1 MKSKRILKNLH
12 NSISIKMVLIF
23 LAFLVPVYALLV
35 ISAYAYMGSLE
46 DQACSAVKSILEMN
60 LAGVTS
66 EQRKIDQFFYDLQ
79 ENDADY
85 ARLLEW
91 KGNDADKLAYV
102 KFNRKLVSRNSLS
115 QYSEAFF
122 LHMQKEDDTL
132 FVAQY
137 LNHERKQEIL
147 NALKQ
152 TGYLHENI
160 RWENWNLGGTDYL
173 GHTIGYGGVYLGAMI
188 DVTALM
194 QTIQGLLPYEKT
206 QIRLEGQLPESG
218 LATGV
223 QLDGTKKYI
232 CVWLDRGEVRSAMP
246 LVSRIISAVGLL
258 LLILLPIA
266 LVLAFFRLIVR
277 PIRRIEKG
285 LAILGKEDLDYRI
298 PDMKASRE
306 FIGLKDSVNTMAGEI
321 QTLRIRGYEEQ
332 LERER
337 MLLQNLL
344 LQIRPHF
351 LLNFFNQIFSMA
363 ELEDYDGIKKSS
375 LYLSKFF
382 RYLFRSERIAT
393 FKSEL
398 TLVDDYLELMDE
410 RFLDCFYVERD
421 IDESLLGYR
430 IPPLIVQ
437 NFVENIFKYAV
448 SEGSYIRIGLSLRRE
463 GDYVVMTV
471 EDDGPG
477 MEEDTLNKIR
487 DAKPVEKA
495 DGTHIGIYNSAYRLK
510 KLCGE
515 DCVLDVQSVLTEG
528 TTVKIKLPYKA
539 ETGKEQ
545 AQ

>member
-1 MKSKRILKNLH
+1 MKSKKVLKNLH
-12 NSISIKMVLIF
+12 NSIFIKMVLIF
-23 LAFLVPVYALLV
+23 LAFLTPIYALLV
-35 ISAYAYMGSLE
+35 ISAFAYMGSLE
-46 DQACSAVKSILEMN
+46 DQALSAVRTILEMN

-66 EQRKIDQFFYDLQ
+66 EQKKIDQFFYELQ

-85 ARLLEW
+85 ARLPEW
-91 KGNDADKLAYV
+91 KGSDADKLAYL

-115 QYSEAFF
+115 QYSEVFF
-122 LHMQKEDDTL
+122 LHMQKEEDTL

-147 NALKQ
+147 AALKER
-152 TGYLHENI
+152 GYLEKNI
-160 RWENWNLGGTDYL
+160 RWEAWDLDGTEYL

-188 DVTALM
+188 DVSVLL
-194 QTIQGLLPYEKT
+194 QTIQELLPYEKT
-206 QIRLEGQLPESG
+206 QISLETRLPEKG

-223 QLDGTKKYI
+223 QLDGTKRYV
-232 CVWLDRGEVRSAMP
+232 CARLDPGEVRSVMP
-246 LVSRIISAVGLL
+246 FISRLILIIGLL
-258 LLILLPIA
+258 FLILLPV
-266 LVLAFFRLIVR
+266 VLIRAFFRLIVR
-277 PIRRIEKG
+277 PIRHIEKG
-285 LAILGKEDLDYRI
+285 LVILGKEDPEYRI
-298 PDMKASRE
+298 PDIKASRE

-398 TLVDDYLELMDE
+398 ALVDDYLELMDE

-421 IDESLLGYR
+421 IDESLSGYR

-463 GDYVVMTV
+463 GDFVVMTV

-477 MEEDTLNKIR
+477 MDEETLKKIR

-510 KLCGE
+510 KLCGD

-528 TTVKIKLPYKA
+528 TTVKIKLPYRA
-539 ETGKEQ
+539 ETT
-545 AQ
+545 